1 MRWLTAKLVIG
12 VGATVGAA
20 TLGSYFFS
28 SAESIRAWLLINWLL
43 AAAAAGLLSH
53 RCIHRPLIKLEK
65 ACRRITG
72 GDYDHPIQAGS
83 TDEIGAL
90 AASLEQMRRA
100 IRAKAATLDETAAR
114 FQTLF
119 EQVPCYV
126 TVQDSDFRL
135 VAFNKRFEDD
145 FGHHVGER
153 CHRVFKNRDSICPDC
168 AVEKTFR
175 DGKIHSAEE
184 TVIGRDGS
192 VIHFLN
198 LTAPIF
204 DAQGNIQSVMEMATD
219 VTPVRR
225 LEAELIESEQKHRLF
240 FNNDPNSILIL
251 GRDDLT
257 ILDHNDRAGQLYEQ
271 ADLAGIS
278 FLDLARPREADRIRE
293 FISTGEYLLPRVHMV
308 RRNGQNFIA
317 NLRASH
323 WDYNGK
329 PAVILS
335 AVDITTWMETE
346 NQLIQAGKMATLGE
360 MSAGVAHELNQPLT
374 VIGAG
379 AGFLSKQVRRSR
391 ELDAKLVLEVAE
403 EIRGQVDR
411 ATKIINHLR
420 EFGRKGDVERTL
432 VDLAKPIRGVF
443 HLMGR
448 QLEVHDIGVKLDL
461 ADDLPRVW
469 SDPNRLEQVFIN
481 LVINARDAIES
492 RLVDDP
498 NGEPG
503 LIEIKVRAEDDSVTA
518 VVTDNGTGMTQ
529 ENMNRIFEP
538 FYTTKPVGKG
548 AGLGLS
554 ISYGIIRDYDGA
566 IDVDSAPGRGTSFT
580 ITLPAA
586 REETDAPS

>member
-1 MRWLTAKLVIG
+1 MRWVTAKLVACVG
-12 VGATVGAA
+12 VTVGAL
-20 TLGSYFFS
+20 TLGTYFFAPVE
-28 SAESIRAWLLINWLL
+28 SARTWLLVNWLL
-43 AAAAAGLLSH
+43 AAAAAGLVSH
-53 RCIHRPLIKLEK
+53 RCIHRPLSQLEK

-72 GDYDHPIQAGS
+72 GDYDHPIRPDS

-100 IRAKAATLDETAAR
+100 IKSKAVSLDEAAAR

-192 VIHFLN
+192 VMHFLN

-225 LEAELIESEQKHRLF
+225 LEAELIDSERKHRLF

-251 GRDDLT
+251 DRDDLT
-257 ILDHNDRAGQLYEQ
+257 ILDHNDRAGQLYDQEN
-271 ADLAGIS
+271 LAGTS
-278 FLDLARPREADRIRE
+278 FLKLAQPREAERIRE
-293 FISTGEYLLPRVHMV
+293 FIAAGEYLLPRVHMV
-308 RRNGQNFIA
+308 RHNGQTFIA

-323 WDYNGK
+323 WYYNGK

-379 AGFLSKQVRRSR
+379 AGFLSKQVRRNR
-391 ELDAKLVLEVAE
+391 KMDAALILEVAE
-403 EIRGQVDR
+403 EIKGQVDR

-420 EFGRKGDVERTL
+420 EFGRKSDVERTL

-443 HLMGR
+443 HLLGR
-448 QLEVHDIGVKLDL
+448 QLEVHDIEVKLDL
-461 ADDLPRVW
+461 ADNLPPVL
-469 SDPNRLEQVFIN
+469 SDSNRLEQVFIN

-492 RLVDDP
+492 RLAEDP

-503 LIEIKVRAEDDSVTA
+503 RIEIRVRAAGDSVTA
-518 VVTDNGTGMTQ
+518 VVSDNGTGMTQ
-529 ENMNRIFEP
+529 EKISRIFEP

-566 IDVDSAPGRGTSFT
+566 IDVDSAPGRGTSFK

-586 REETDAPS
+586 RKETDVRS